1 VTLAGIVLRQRA
13 AVGLAALLLSLAG
26 AYATTKLPAGIYPEA
41 EFARIVVLANGGT
54 FEPRDMVVAVTRPLE
69 EALIGVIDLR
79 RVRSRTVRGA
89 AELNLDFRAG
99 ADMPFALQQVQARL
113 ATLQSEL
120 PPGLQLTAERL
131 TPSVFPMLQFELV
144 GGDPVLL
151 RDLAQYTIR
160 PRLARLADVGNVDV
174 QGGLVRE
181 VSVQLDPARLS
192 AHHIG
197 AAEVAERLR
206 AANTIVAAGRVDRDY
221 RQLGVLVSS
230 LAATPDAVGDLVLR
244 SQGGAPLRVRDLG
257 TVRYGTED
265 QFELASGNGQP
276 AALIN
281 VSRQPNGNM
290 LSVERAVLATVDS
303 LRPLLP
309 AGVRLEPVYN
319 LGALVRESIA
329 SVRDAML
336 IGGVLAVI
344 TLLVFLGQV
353 GMTAV
358 AAVSLPL
365 SLLGAF
371 AGLALFGDSLNLMSL
386 GGLAVAVGLIID
398 DAVVVIENIER
409 RLMAYSGEVP
419 AAVIESAVGEIL
431 APVASSTLTTVV
443 VFLPLGLLSGVVG
456 QFFHSFSLALAVAVL
471 LSLVYAITVIPAL
484 AGALLER
491 GRRAGAEPRAWFQLH
506 LGGLQAWYGEVLRR
520 MFARRWVVPTVT
532 GGLLLLAGGLF
543 TVLETGFLPDMDEG
557 GFILDYW
564 TPTGSSL
571 AETDQQLNALERLL
585 NGDEAIAAFTRRT
598 GAELGLF
605 ATAPNRGDMTVLLKP
620 LGHRDASVY
629 EVMDRLRL
637 RIEATMPALRV
648 EFHQVQADLLG
659 DLTGSPNP
667 VELKLFH
674 PEVRV
679 AEAGATTVAKA
690 IEGVPGLE
698 DLFNGVV
705 GDLPGLTVTLDPIR
719 VARLGLTAEEVT
731 SQARAAMFGA
741 GAGAVREPDRLVP
754 IRVRLPDAVR
764 YDREVLG
771 RLPIVGPAGWAPL
784 AALGTVRETAEVSEL
799 VRENLRPMVL
809 VTGVVNAGSS
819 SLGSVMREIRGK
831 LAGLP
836 LPAGTTLEYGGQE
849 AGQRESFRQ
858 LLLVFAL
865 AAGAVLLVMVIQ
877 FGNMR
882 GPLLILGGSVL
893 GLSGALLGLVVTGVP
908 FNVSSFMGLILLV
921 GLVVKNGIIFL
932 DAARGLR
939 AGGLTVDEAL
949 IQAGQL
955 RLRPIL
961 MTTVCTLTGLLPLAL
976 GIGAG
981 ADLQRP
987 LAIAVIGG
995 LSLSTLVTLLLLTVA
1010 LRALNALGPLPLDL
1024 PPASAEGAA
1033 LSH

>member
-1 VTLAGIVLRQRA
+1 MTLAGLVLRQRV
-13 AVGLAALLLSLAG
+13 AVGLAALLLTLG
-26 AYATTKLPAGIYPEA
+26 GGYAATQLPAGIYPEA

-99 ADMPFALQQVQARL
+99 ADMPFVLQQVQGRL
-113 ATLQSEL
+113 ASLQPDL
-120 PPGLQLTAERL
+120 PAGLQLTAERL

-144 GGDPVLL
+144 GGDPVQL

-160 PRLARLADVGNVDV
+160 PRLARLADVGNVEI

-192 AHHIG
+192 ANHIG
-197 AAEVAERLR
+197 AAEVADRLR
-206 AANTIVAAGRVDRDY
+206 DANTIIAAGRVDREY
-221 RQLGVLVSS
+221 RQVGVLVTS
-230 LAATPDAVGDLVLR
+230 LAATPEAVGNLVLR
-244 SQGGAPLRVRDLG
+244 AQGGAPLRVRELG
-257 TVRYGTED
+257 SVRYGTED
-265 QFELASGNGQP
+265 QFELASGNGEP

-281 VSRQPNGNM
+281 VSRQPDGSM
-290 LSVERAVLATVDS
+290 LSVESAVMATVDS

-309 AGVRLEPVYN
+309 AGIRLEPVYN

-336 IGGVLAVI
+336 IGGVLAII
-344 TLLVFLGQV
+344 TLLLFLGQA

-409 RLMAYSGEVP
+409 RLAAYPGEAP
-419 AAVIESAVGEIL
+419 AGVIETAVGEIL
-431 APVASSTLTTVV
+431 APVASSTITTVV

-456 QFFHSFSLALAVAVL
+456 EFFHSFSLALAVAVL
-471 LSLVYAITVIPAL
+471 LSLVYAVTVIPAL
-484 AGALLER
+484 AGVVLER
-491 GRRAGAEPRAWFQLH
+491 GRRVGAAHHAWFQLR
-506 LGGLQAWYGEVLRR
+506 LGGLQSWYAGVLRR
-520 MFARRWVVPTVT
+520 MFARRWVVPAVT
-532 GGLLLLAGGLF
+532 TAMLVLGGGLYQ
-543 TVLETGFLPDMDEG
+543 VLETGFLPDMDEG

-571 AETDQQLNALERLL
+571 AETDQQLHALERILKA
-585 NGDEAIAAFTRRT
+585 DDAIAAFTRRT

-605 ATAPNRGDMTVLLKP
+605 ATTPNSGDMTILLKP
-620 LGHRDASVY
+620 LGKRDASVY
-629 EVMDRLRL
+629 DVMDRLRV
-637 RIEATMPALRV
+637 RIEGTMPALRV

-659 DLTGSPNP
+659 DLTGSPDP

-674 PEVRV
+674 PDVRTAEV
-679 AEAGATTVAKA
+679 AAKTVAGA
-690 IEGVPGLE
+690 IEGTPGLE
-698 DLFNGVV
+698 DLFDGVV
-705 GDLPGLTVTLDPIR
+705 GDLPGLTVTLDPGR
-719 VARLGLTAEEVT
+719 VARLGLTATEVT
-731 SQARAAMFGA
+731 AQARAALFGVEA
-741 GAGAVREPDRLVP
+741 GAIREPDRLVP
-754 IRVRLPDAVR
+754 IRVRMPDAIR

-771 RLPIVGPAGWAPL
+771 RLPIVGPTGWAPL
-784 AALGTVRETAEVSEL
+784 ASLGTVTETAEVSEL
-799 VRENLRPMVL
+799 LRENLRPLVL
-809 VTGVVNAGSS
+809 VTGAVNAGSS
-819 SLGSVMREIRGK
+819 SLGSVMGEIRAR
-831 LAGLP
+831 LAGVP

-849 AGQRESFRQ
+849 AGQRDSFHQ
-858 LLLVFAL
+858 LLLVFGL

-877 FGNMR
+877 FGNLR

-893 GLSGALLGLVVTGVP
+893 GLSGALLGLVLAGIP

-921 GLVVKNGIIFL
+921 GLVVKNGIILL

-939 AGGLTVDEAL
+939 ESGLPVDEAL

-995 LSLSTLVTLLLLTVA
+995 LSLSTLVTLFLLPVA
-1010 LRALNALGPLPLDL
+1010 LRNLGGLGTQAHDWPSP
-1024 PPASAEGAA
+1024 EGTAV
-1033 LSH
+1033 SP

>member
-1 VTLAGIVLRQRA
+1 MTLAGIVLRQRA
-13 AVGLAALLLSLAG
+13 AVGLAALLLTLAG
-26 AYATTKLPAGIYPEA
+26 GYAATKLPAGIYPEA

-89 AELNLDFRAG
+89 AELNLDFRDG

-113 ATLQSEL
+113 ASLQPEL
-120 PPGLQLTAERL
+120 PAGLQFTAERL

-192 AHHIG
+192 ANHIG
-197 AAEVAERLR
+197 AAEVAELLR
-206 AANTIVAAGRVDRDY
+206 NANTIVAAGRVDRDY

-230 LAATPDAVGDLVLR
+230 LAATPDAVGNLVLR
-244 SQGGAPLRVRDLG
+244 AQGSTPLRVRELG

-265 QFELASGNGQP
+265 QFELASGNGAP

-290 LSVERAVLATVDS
+290 LSVESAVLATVDS

-309 AGVRLEPVYN
+309 AGIRLEPVYD

-344 TLLVFLGQV
+344 TLLVFLGRV

-409 RLMAYSGEVP
+409 RLAAHPGDAP
-419 AAVIESAVGEIL
+419 AHVIETAVGEIL

-443 VFLPLGLLSGVVG
+443 VFLPLGLLGGVVG

-471 LSLVYAITVIPAL
+471 LSLVYAVTVIPAL
-484 AGALLER
+484 AGAVLER
-491 GRRAGAEPRAWFQLH
+491 GRRNGAEHRVWFQLR
-506 LGGLQAWYGEVLRR
+506 LTGLQAWYGGTLRKL
-520 MFARRWVVPTVT
+520 FARAWVVPV
-532 GGLLLLAGGLF
+532 GAMALLLLTAGLYR
-543 TVLETGFLPDMDEG
+543 VLETGFLPDMDEG

-571 AETDQQLNALERLL
+571 AETDAQLHQLERILHE
-585 NGDEAIAAFTRRT
+585 DDAVAAFTRRT

-605 ATAPNRGDMTVLLKP
+605 ATAPNTGDLTVLLKP
-620 LGHRDASVY
+620 LNQRDASVY
-629 EVMDRLRL
+629 QVMDRLRM
-637 RIEATMPALRV
+637 RVEATMPALRV

-659 DLTGSPNP
+659 DLTGAPDP
-667 VELKLFH
+667 IELKLFH
-674 PEVRV
+674 PEVRT
-679 AEAGATTVAKA
+679 AEAAAKSVASA
-690 IEGVPGLE
+690 IEAVPGLE
-698 DLFNGVV
+698 DLFDGVV
-705 GDLPGLTVTLDPIR
+705 GDLPGLTVTLDPVR
-719 VARLGLTAEEVT
+719 VARLGLTAADVT
-731 SQARAAMFGA
+731 AQARAALFGA
-741 GAGAVREPDRLVP
+741 AAGAVREPDRLVP
-754 IRVRLPDAVR
+754 IRVRMPDAIR
-764 YDREVLG
+764 YDRDVLG

-784 AALGTVRETAEVSEL
+784 ASLGTVTETAEVSEL

-809 VTGVVNAGSS
+809 VTGAVNAGSS
-819 SLGSVMREIRGK
+819 SLGSVMQEIRAK
-831 LAGLP
+831 VAAVP

-858 LLLVFAL
+858 LLLVFGL

-877 FGNMR
+877 FGNLR
-882 GPLLILGGSVL
+882 GPVLILGGSVL
-893 GLSGALLGLVVTGVP
+893 GLSGALLGLVLAGVP

-921 GLVVKNGIIFL
+921 GLVVKNGIILL

-939 AGGLTVDEAL
+939 ASGLAVDDAL

-987 LAIAVIGG
+987 LAVAVIGG
-995 LSLSTLVTLLLLTVA
+995 LSLSTLVTLLLLPVA
-1010 LRALNALGPLPLDL
+1010 LRRFGALERSPLDL
-1024 PPASAEGAA
+1024 APASAEGAA

>member
-1 VTLAGIVLRQRA
+1 MTLAGLVLRQRA
-13 AVGLAALLLSLAG
+13 AVGLAALLLTLAG
-26 AYATTKLPAGIYPEA
+26 AYSATKLPAGIYPEA
-41 EFARIVVLANGGT
+41 EFARIVVLVNGGT

-113 ATLQSEL
+113 ASLQAEL
-120 PPGLQLTAERL
+120 PPGLRFTAERL

-144 GGDPVLL
+144 GGDPVQL

-160 PRLARLADVGNVDV
+160 PRLARLADVGNVEV

-192 AHHIG
+192 ANHIG
-197 AAEVAERLR
+197 AAEVADRLR
-206 AANTIVAAGRVDRDY
+206 AANTIVAAGRVDRNY

-230 LAATPDAVGDLVLR
+230 LVATPDAVGNLVLR
-244 SQGGAPLRVRDLG
+244 AQAGTPLRVRELG

-281 VSRQPNGNM
+281 VSRQPKGNM
-290 LSVERAVLATVDS
+290 LSVESAVLATVDS

-309 AGVRLEPVYN
+309 AGIRLEPVYD
-319 LGALVRESIA
+319 LGALVRESIT

-344 TLLVFLGQV
+344 TLLVFLGRV
-353 GMTAV
+353 GMTLV

-409 RLMAYSGEVP
+409 RLAAYPGEAP
-419 AAVIESAVGEIL
+419 AQMIETAVGEIL

-456 QFFHSFSLALAVAVL
+456 DFFHSFSLALAAAVL
-471 LSLVYAITVIPAL
+471 LSLVYAVTVIPAL
-484 AGALLER
+484 AGAVLER
-491 GRRAGAEPRAWFQLH
+491 GRRSGVEHRAWFQLR
-506 LGGLQAWYGEVLRR
+506 LGGVQAWYGEVLRR
-520 MFARRWVVPTVT
+520 MFPRRWVVPVVVAA
-532 GGLLLLAGGLF
+532 LLLLAGGLYR
-543 TVLETGFLPDMDEG
+543 VLETGFLPDMDEG

-571 AETDQQLNALERLL
+571 AETDAQLHALERLL
-585 NGDEAIAAFTRRT
+585 HEDDAVAAFTRRT

-605 ATAPNRGDMTVLLKP
+605 ATAPNTGDLTVLLKP
-620 LGHRDASVY
+620 LGQREASVY

-637 RIEATMPALRV
+637 RIEGTMPALRV

-659 DLTGSPNP
+659 DLTGAPDP
-667 VELKLFH
+667 IELKLFH
-674 PEVRV
+674 PEVRTAEV
-679 AEAGATTVAKA
+679 AAKTVAGA
-690 IEGVPGLE
+690 IEQVPGLE
-698 DLFNGVV
+698 DLFDGVV
-705 GDLPGLTVTLDPIR
+705 GDLPGLTVTLDLVR

-731 SQARAAMFGA
+731 AQARAALFGA
-741 GAGAVREPDRLVP
+741 EAGAVREPDRLVP
-754 IRVRLPDAVR
+754 IRVRMPDAIR
-764 YDREVLG
+764 YDRDVLG

-784 AALGTVRETAEVSEL
+784 ASLGTVTETAEVSEL

-809 VTGVVNAGSS
+809 VTGAVNTGSS
-819 SLGSVMREIRGK
+819 SLGSVMREIRAR
-831 LAGLP
+831 LARVP
-836 LPAGTTLEYGGQE
+836 LPSGTTLEYGGQE
-849 AGQRESFRQ
+849 AGQRESFQQ
-858 LLLVFAL
+858 LLLVFGL

-877 FGNMR
+877 FGNMG

-893 GLSGALLGLVVTGVP
+893 GLSGALLGLVIAGVP

-939 AGGLTVDEAL
+939 ASGLPVEEAL

-995 LSLSTLVTLLLLTVA
+995 LSLSTLVTLLLLPLAVRSLGA
-1010 LRALNALGPLPLDL
+1010 LEPLALDL
-1024 PPASAEGAA
+1024 PVVTEEGATPTP
-1033 LSH
+1033 